1 MEIIWLGHSC
11 FRIRGRETTIVTDP
25 FDKTLGYPMRKPTAN
40 IVTVSHNHPQHSFVA
55 GVAGSPRVVSRPGE
69 YDIANAFIL
78 GIPTFHDNE
87 KGAKRGKNTVFFMEV
102 DDVKVC
108 HLGDLGHVPNTEQV
122 EQMSGTDILM
132 VPVGGVSTLDAA
144 AAAETIGLLEPKLV
158 IPMHYKTEVVKMELD
173 PLERFLKQMGLKEVA
188 LQPKL
193 SVTKSTLPPET
204 KVLVL
209 DYRRGEPAQQEPSKA
224 V

>member
-11 FRIRGRETTIVTDP
+11 FRLRGREATIVTDP

-55 GVAGSPRVVSRPGE
+55 GVAGSPKVVSRPGE

-78 GIPTFHDNE
+78 GIPTFHDKE
-87 KGAKRGKNTVFFMEV
+87 KGAQRGKNTVFFMEV

-108 HLGDLGHVPNTEQV
+108 HLGDLGHVPTTEQV
-122 EQMSGTDILM
+122 EQISGTDILM

-158 IPMHYKTEVVKMELD
+158 IPMHYKTEVVKVELD
-173 PLERFLKQMGLKEVA
+173 PLDRFLKQMGLKEVA

-204 KVLVL
+204 KVLLL
-209 DYRRGEPAQQEPSKA
+209 DYRREPAQEPAKA